1 MVRTEK
7 AKTASLVLTAVI
19 FLLLPF
25 ETTGLCEGCSIPA
38 RLSYSFFHA
47 NIFHALLNAWCL
59 LSIVFYFRVN
69 LIHLLAA
76 YVVAILAPATAPTVG
91 LSAVCYALMGMI
103 FPQVQ
108 RKLYYTSYILAFILL
123 GLFLGGTNV
132 YIHIYSYIAGLLVG
146 LLSHYLWYKKS

>member
-1 MVRTEK
+1 
-7 AKTASLVLTAVI
+7 
-19 FLLLPF
+19 
-25 ETTGLCEGCSIPA
+25 
-38 RLSYSFFHA
+38 
-47 NIFHALLNAWCL
+47 
-59 LSIVFYFRVN
+59 VN

-76 YVVAILAPATAPTVG
+76 YVVAIIAPATAPTVG
-91 LSAVCYALMGMI
+91 LSAVCYALMGII

>member
-1 MVRTEK
+1 V
-7 AKTASLVLTAVI
+7 
-19 FLLLPF
+19 LLPF
-25 ETTGLCEGCSIPA
+25 ETRGIYSGASITDRCLYP
-38 RLSYSFFHA
+38 LYHA

-69 LIHLLAA
+69 LVHLLAA